1 MEKLIIRLSKLTLLL
16 FDEQALTIYQV
27 SVVGWLYCDQRTD

>member
-16 FDEQALTIYQV
+16 FDEQVLTVHQL
-27 SVVGWLYCDQRTD
+27 SVVG

>member
-16 FDEQALTIYQV
+16 FNEQALTIYQL
-27 SVVGWLYCDQRTD
+27 SVIG